1 METIE
6 IKMKIDKSKI
16 AALRKDACLFCA
28 APIKMGE
35 SFYKYTASGTY
46 DHYYDWEKDMLRI
59 TYTPSETAILFELIP
74 DENSLKRLYTII
86 KDELDR
92 IMKEHNQEN
101 ERLRDKLMND
111 KHIARTLG
119 KDKITAI
126 DAIISK
132 KYIDRDGLY
141 KDLSGMADE
150 MYLHSISE
158 SRSTLS
164 ERSIKISKS
173 NTDREVYEQY
183 SPYCLKSHLRC
194 WPFGKQDHL
203 TIDFKRFYLNMNK
216 EHIQSKP
223 LDNVAI
229 WNFIMQMPITIVPYN
244 K

>member
-1 METIE
+1 
-6 IKMKIDKSKI
+6 
-16 AALRKDACLFCA
+16 
-28 APIKMGE
+28 
-35 SFYKYTASGTY
+35 
-46 DHYYDWEKDMLRI
+46 
-59 TYTPSETAILFELIP
+59 
-74 DENSLKRLYTII
+74 
-86 KDELDR
+86 
-92 IMKEHNQEN
+92 
-101 ERLRDKLMND
+101 MND

-203 TIDFKRFYLNMNK
+203 TIDFKTILATGLITESICLILGFQEILFKY
-216 EHIQSKP
+216 EQGTY
-223 LDNVAI
+223 
-229 WNFIMQMPITIVPYN
+229 PIKTFG
-244 K
+244 